1 MTTSA
6 THPKNRHV
14 RVFVL
19 GLAAAV
25 MTAAAISIVIA
36 TRRPL
41 ADKTI
46 SIGKMQVFP
55 VGSVKE
61 LVLHAVFNDP
71 NMTVIP
77 GVSTSAGPFK
87 PIGRTSPVRVFVVND
102 RTQGLL
108 VLFSRDPHL
117 GCRVLKL
124 RDFPGS
130 RERERAIKLGGF
142 FEDPCHGE
150 LFTYT
155 GDCIDFGCSRG
166 LGRFATTIEPGGKVI
181 VHLID
186 FHLGPPRA

>member
-1 MTTSA
+1 MISRA
-6 THPKNRHV
+6 THLKNRHL
-14 RVFVL
+14 RLFVL

-25 MTAAAISIVIA
+25 MTVTAVSIVIA

-46 SIGKMQVFP
+46 SIGKMHVFP
-55 VGSVKE
+55 EGSVKE

-71 NMTVIP
+71 NLTVIP
-77 GVSTSAGPFK
+77 GASTSAGPFK

-117 GCRVLKL
+117 GCRVRIL
-124 RDFPGS
+124 RDFAGS
-130 RERERAIKLGGF
+130 QERDRAIKLGGF

-155 GDCIDFGCSRG
+155 GDCIGFGCSRG
-166 LGRFATTIEPGGKVI
+166 LGRFSTAIEPGGEVI
-181 VHLID
+181 VNLID
-186 FHLGPPRA
+186 FHLGAPRA